1 MNLVFYELSKN
12 FNENRR
18 TTKKDTRLKNR
29 NMKFRSVAVEM
40 LLKNVGI
47 NSIKI
52 IRYNFEFNKI
62 L

>member
-1 MNLVFYELSKN
+1 MNLVFCELSKN

-18 TTKKDTRLKNR
+18 TTKKDTGLNNR

>member
-1 MNLVFYELSKN
+1 MNLVFCELSKN
-12 FNENRR
+12 FNETRR